1 MPDGHDMDVKDSDAS
16 RAGQTENRL
25 VGRALSHWE
34 DIRGVRNFPSYADY
48 LDQETPYGDE
58 HIFVISIG
66 DSELSD
72 EIVAAGKKVEEGF
85 GRSPVGRK
93 AIEVI
98 PSSVEKGL
106 SFCRTAAR
114 MKKPIADIGHFSNAN
129 GSEIWYRSILLPL
142 SSDQVNVD
150 HILGAFSFTVISSAI
165 LGIST

>member
-1 MPDGHDMDVKDSDAS
+1 MPNGQDIEIVESAATRTGH
-16 RAGQTENRL
+16 TENRL

-34 DIRGVRNFPSYADY
+34 EIRGIRNFPSYSDY
-48 LDQETPYGDE
+48 LEQETPYGDE
-58 HIFVISIG
+58 HIYVISIG

-72 EIVAAGKKVEEGF
+72 EIVAAGKMVEEGF

-150 HILGAFSFTVISSAI
+150 HILGAFSFKVMV
-165 LGIST
+165 